1 MISPKRDA
9 VAALLAALVC
19 TSASAQFVGSDIG
32 VAFTPTVQNAAYASG
47 NAMGGLQTIPFFR
60 ISSGV
65 FDNFQITSKGGS
77 TTAMTIYIFDTNPVS
92 STCTDKSAFSLGA
105 ADVSKLAMVPFVLTP
120 AVAGSGTTATV
131 AQQTQ
136 AISMQNRDNP
146 FTGNLYVCIVA
157 NGAVTPA
164 STTDLVGKI
173 SGVLD

>member
-1 MISPKRDA
+1 MYVTY
-9 VAALLAALVC
+9 VA
-19 TSASAQFVGSDIG
+19 
-32 VAFTPTVQNAAYASG
+32 Y
-47 NAMGGLQTIPFFR
+47 
-60 ISSGV
+60 V
-65 FDNFQITSKGGS
+65 FCL
-77 TTAMTIYIFDTNPVS
+77 TIYIFDTNPVS

-105 ADVSKLAMVPFVLTP
+105 ADVSKLAMAPFILTP
-120 AVAGSGTTATV
+120 AVVGSGTTATV